1 VVTEQVTV
9 ITSAQA
15 KAALDAEDCA
25 LVAFFTG
32 WCHGPHGNGVG
43 YAPAY
48 DALPRLVAQGFVHS
62 EPRGGLATPLVW
74 LTEEGHGVVQ
84 DIIEEG
90 GFDAHIALLKSEA
103 AQRAA
108 VSARF

>member
-1 VVTEQVTV
+1 MVTEQVTV

-32 WCHGPHGNGVG
+32 WCHGPYGNGIG

-48 DALPRLVAQGFVHS
+48 DALPRLVAQGFVRS
-62 EPRGGLATPLVW
+62 EDPGGLATPIVW
-74 LTEEGHGVVQ
+74 LTEEGHEVIQ
-84 DIIEEG
+84 DITEEG
-90 GFDAHIALLKSEA
+90 GFDAHIALLKSETA
-103 AQRAA
+103 KRAA